1 MVQPMVTRT
10 QRRIERK
17 QIFLV
22 AVLVVA
28 LAGGSFAL
36 GVMYG
41 QRGVDQSKVNMA
53 AERPFLPR
61 AVQVAPP
68 PLPTAQATPSEPG
81 KLTFYENLPKGN
93 QAPLG
98 SGINHPPELKKPEKP
113 LEPAVVAAPA
123 PAPVAAV
130 LSSVPAKVTA
140 TSPLPPPDA
149 VATPT
154 VKTGGAFVVQIASF
168 RLKDDAAKL
177 IKRLDGYQ
185 LKPFV
190 ESADLGQKGVWYRV
204 LAGPF
209 ATRDDADRAVVILKE
224 KEKLSAIVKP
234 R

>member
-10 QRRIERK
+10 QRRVERK
-17 QIFLV
+17 QVILV

-28 LAGGSFAL
+28 LTGASFAL

-41 QRGVDQSKVNMA
+41 QRGLEQATANLV
-53 AERPFLPR
+53 AERPSLPR

-68 PLPTAQATPSEPG
+68 PLPVVQAPSPEPD

-98 SGINHPPELKKPEKP
+98 SGINHPPELKRVEKQPES
-113 LEPAVVAAPA
+113 AAVAAPV
-123 PAPVAAV
+123 PVAAV
-130 LSSVPAKVTA
+130 PPAVPAKVTA
-140 TSPLPPPDA
+140 TNPLPPP
-149 VATPT
+149 VAAAPPAT
-154 VKTGGAFVVQIASF
+154 KAGGALVVQVASF
-168 RLKDDAAKL
+168 RLKEDAAKL
-177 IKRLDGYQ
+177 AKRLDDYQ

-190 ESADLGQKGVWYRV
+190 ESADLGPKGVWYRV

-209 ATRDDADRAVVILKE
+209 ATRDDADRAVVLLKE